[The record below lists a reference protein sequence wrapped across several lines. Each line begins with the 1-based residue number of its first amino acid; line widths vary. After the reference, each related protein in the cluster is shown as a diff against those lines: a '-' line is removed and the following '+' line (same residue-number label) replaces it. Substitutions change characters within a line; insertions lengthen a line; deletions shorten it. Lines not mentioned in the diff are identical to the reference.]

1 MSWGQ
6 FNNTYLPVS
15 QPKPLVS
22 AIRALL
28 AGGLAV
34 GAAHAELPI
43 AVNPAALASHGQA
56 TASING
62 ANMTIKQT
70 TDRATL
76 EWQRFNI
83 GSGNKVEFQQPSAT
97 SVALNN
103 IHQADASRIMGQLTA
118 NGQVYLVNQNGFVFG
133 KDSQINV
140 NALVASSLGISQEVF
155 DRGITKVFD
164 LNNAA
169 ALEGKGDLFIKNDHG
184 DFVLDQNGQKI
195 KIQILV
201 EPGAKIKTP
210 SGGRVVLAS
219 PVIDNQGTIETPD
232 GQTILAGASDK
243 VYLQEAGPDSDV
255 RGLLVEVGSGG
266 EVNNVGK
273 VMAERGNASLIGFA
287 VNQKGLVSA
296 STSVNLNGTVRLM
309 AREGIQDPSGTGGK
323 LLGKSTV
330 RSSDLGDGLGKT
342 ARVNLEADSVTSVEL
357 DADKQATAIDAQ
369 QQLQSKIEISGHD
382 VRVKTGATV
391 RAKSGQVDLAAV
403 DNPADPK
410 QKGNARVHLQSGSLI
425 DVSGVK
431 NVSLAMEHNV
441 VQVELRKNELRDA
454 PEQRD
459 GVLFGQKV
467 NVDLRDAQ
475 IAYDP
480 ETGAVTSASIPVA
493 DIKGAVDRIA
503 RNIDERS
510 TAGGNINIS
519 SSGDVVSQA
528 GSVVDFSGGSVAY
541 RDGFIA
547 TSKLVADGEVVDI
560 AKADPNR
567 HYDSILGVVT
577 QKSAKWGV
585 TGSWQVPGMQGG
597 HAEAGYVEGKAGG
610 KLKIETYEAALDGK
624 LNGATVAGIR
634 QREPGRQ
641 AAGSSVTID
650 LNRGNLF
657 GKQDVVFGAKTNAA
671 PDAEQKIARK
681 QASGKEAVALTL
693 EPGAFK
699 DSGVSHFHIKT
710 NGSVTVEAEQTL
722 ALPSF
727 GSLQVESAG
736 ANIQGSIVAPSADI
750 AFSPV
755 LAAGVPAVNP
765 ITVGAHAKIDV
776 GGTWVNDMQRLQQG
790 GAALGEVA
798 IDGGSVS
805 LRSERGDLNL
815 EQGSV
820 IDVSGGAWL
829 QSRGNLVAG
838 KAGSIR
844 LTAASQTSGKTS
856 SLLLNGQLNGW
867 ALHDGGSLELTSNQV
882 LIGNAGDFA
891 INPSAAV
898 QPLLLGADFFQ
909 QGGFADYHL
918 TANESGLTVA
928 DGAQIK
934 PLQRNLQLQANA
946 ASAPSANSLAAI
958 SNGVTLS
965 DSMRQAANLQL
976 SAQGQQSQKRDAVLR
991 VGNQATISTDPGAT
1005 VTLNSDTSVII
1016 AGKIDAPAGT
1026 INVTIDTPSN
1036 GDSGYFASQ
1045 GIWLGGQSQLSA
1057 RGVYQAEPNLLGLT
1071 LGEVL
1076 PGGSINLTANRGY
1089 IVGYQGSLLD
1099 VSGSNHALDFQQ
1111 PSASTQSVVSKDIAS
1126 NGGNIK
1132 LLAAEGIIDEGSF
1145 NAKGGTGAA
1154 GGSLSI
1160 ELNGG
1165 LRNKPEVQ
1173 VAGGAF
1179 PDDSNI
1185 TKPRSIEIA
1194 ANPVPVLPQ
1203 TAQTPVALASQLNGR
1218 ALLGQQQLN
1227 DAGAANLSLKVD
1239 AAAGNKYVGSIVFN
1253 GDVTLNAQRSITLDA
1268 PTLKTGA
1275 GSTVSL
1281 NTDYAALGSTKSRID
1296 TLKSAG
1302 VYNSVLAPDAVG
1314 GSGELDVAANTI
1326 DLVGGLSF
1334 NGFGAVNLHSRGD
1347 VRAVGIRNSRDT
1359 KNFLGELKLAGNL
1372 TIAAAQLYPTTLSD
1386 YTVNLSGSGDQTFW
1400 LQGNGNTPAP
1410 VLSAGGRLTVNA
1422 PNIIQQGVLKAPF
1435 GTLNLNAGKK
1445 LQLADGSLTSVS
1457 GKGLNVLFG
1466 QVSGGMNWLYPL
1478 DRNGSVNLVLD
1489 APAEK
1494 SLNLN
1499 APDVDLS
1506 AGATVDLSGGGD
1518 LQAYEFIP
1526 GPGGS
1531 TDVLDP
1537 NSAGFTEKFAVMPSL
1552 GNAVTPVDPL
1562 EFANSGLKVGDSV
1575 YLSQSAGLNAGWYT
1589 LLPAHY
1595 ALLPGAYLVTPQAGS
1610 RDMQPGQS
1618 YTDYTGATVVAG
1630 RYGAASAGIA
1640 DARWQGFAVENG
1652 AVARSRSEYKDYS
1665 ANSFFAGNIAAQL
1678 PQDAGRL
1685 SIEVANRLALH
1696 AELRAAAANNG
1707 RGGQVDISANN
1718 LAVVGRR
1725 EELTSAPASTVALLA
1740 DDLNKLN
1747 APSLL
1752 LGGIRSKD
1760 SKGQRL
1766 SVSAQTVSISGS
1778 TQLASEEIVL
1788 AAKDQLQVQSGA
1800 ELVSTGNSGA
1810 AADAIYVANKT
1821 GGSDGALLRVSAG
1834 KQAQVIR
1841 DQAVTG
1847 NSGVLDIQ
1855 NGVRLAAGGSM
1866 LLDSTRNTL
1875 FAGNID
1881 MHGGSL
1887 ALKSSRISL
1896 GDAPAGTPGLVL
1908 KDTAF
1913 DLDELLL
1920 TSASDLNIYGGVNLD
1935 SKLLSIDAA
1944 QINGFN
1950 NAGLTATLNVDTL
1963 LLGNSG
1969 ATSNTS
1975 ATGNGSLAINANNV
1989 ILGSGN
1995 YAIDGFQTIAIQAS
2009 QAVKGQGQ
2017 SFAAG
2022 SGNSQLA
2029 AAGVLKV
2036 DGDLAMTAGHF
2047 TGGNGATS
2055 TIAAGNHSVTL
2066 NAGSNYKPTWQ
2077 RGLGVSWTVNA
2088 GSIVGDGR
2096 FDMPS
2101 GMLALNASTGG
2112 IRLDSG
2118 ALIDLGGVDVSMA
2131 GIHSYASAG
2140 NLLLSAQNGN
2150 VVLNKDAEIRLDGA
2164 GGDAASVSNAGL
2176 LSVNTPNGH
2185 FDWQGK
2191 IDAGAKGIGKQ
2202 GRLRIAQADF
2212 GNSSF
2217 SSLNAQRQAAGF
2229 DEEFALTLANGDL
2242 KLAKTDDV
2250 LVHNIE
2256 LSALHGKVELGSK
2269 LDTGAAKGQ
2278 IAVYGRNGIKLTADA
2293 ELKAADGSVLLDTV
2307 HRDDAGGGL
2316 LDLSAASKIDVTG
2329 TAGSVHLR
2337 TGRDADGHV
2346 NVSAINA
2353 DIKGGADSRSNL
2365 EATRVYSSVSSID
2378 TNAIK
2383 AWKDDTVAFMNGIV
2397 QPAND
2402 LQWLPGLDIRSGG
2415 DLTLANKWDLI
2426 DWRYQD
2432 SNGDATLPG
2441 YLTLNATGN
2450 LLINA
2455 PLTDALASGSQPGD
2469 SRVYQDMIKA
2479 GQSWSYQ
2486 LNAGGNVEL
2495 AASYAD
2501 SNAPQ
2506 VVVRTGTGSI
2516 AVQAGGDIRFKAGS
2530 TSNAAAAIYSVGS
2543 VAAYTRNQLLQ
2554 GLVPDAPSRLPG
2566 ESDADYLNRLD
2577 PAQMNELLRF
2587 GYLDETRIGDL
2598 FQKAEFPTQGGNV
2611 SLKAAGNI
2619 NGIAT
2624 GQKISDWL
2632 VRGGTLTNG
2641 NTATLW
2647 GINISGDNRS
2657 NPGAKGARYFNQNV
2671 GALGGGDVSIEAGGG
2686 ITNLSAMLPTNGKPF
2701 GTVSS
2706 VANQWL
2712 ANNAVVNGG
2721 GDLRV
2726 TAGGNIVGGE
2736 YYVGRGSAAIQSGG
2750 TIGTASSGSLFD
2762 LGDAPLSVQARQ
2774 DINVAGVLN
2783 PTLLKQ
2789 AQKTVGGESRFFT
2802 YGSDSAVSFASL
2814 AGNVTLKN
2822 NAGDGFEYSVYP
2834 GTLQAAA
2841 LSGDI
2846 SIDKAMTLF
2855 PDANGQLTLLAN
2867 NNLRSA
2873 AVAGQTVSI
2882 SMSDAD
2888 PSLLPTAATAAA
2900 SLEGSLSDGL
2910 IRARE
2915 RLDGASTQY
2924 GIIHAAKPLHVNDH
2938 QTVKVVANQGDIA
2951 FAAGSQ
2957 VGFYLPK
2964 AAQFVAGRDI
2974 RNLSLSGQN
2983 LFADDVT
2990 SLQAGRD
2997 IVFDTRINGNG
3008 VVSAN
3013 NNEIKLG
3020 GGGRLQL
3027 LAGNSINL
3035 GSSLGIQTVGNLL
3048 NSALADGAS
3057 IDIQTGLAGK
3067 MDFAAFIEKY
3077 GQQAEYRDWLANL
3090 SAETSDRQVL
3100 LPAVLKVLFKEIQLS
3115 ASAAAAASED
3125 KRGAAYQRGIDAINS
3140 LFPDEN
3146 YQGDLSL
3153 VFSQIKT
3160 QDGGDINI
3168 SVPGGKVDVGLAGRQ
3183 GGNSKSAGQLGIV
3196 VQRQGNINA
3205 FVRDNF
3211 NVNQSRVFAQA
3222 GGDITIWSAKGSID
3236 AGKGTKSAIAV
3247 PPPYLTF
3254 DEKGNAVLD
3263 FPPSISGSG
3272 IKAVGNSLI
3281 TLAAPEGIVDA
3292 GEAGISAAN
3301 IVVAAKAVVGA
3312 GNFSVTGGSVGVPS
3326 TAAPVVNVGGANAA
3340 ANAAKSASQMSDSA
3354 QKNQDAKDAAAR
3366 SSTVISVLSTDV
3378 VGYGDCSEAEVRD
3391 GKPGCGG

>member
-6 FNNTYLPVS
+6 FTNTYLPVS
-15 QPKPLVS
+15 QPKPLVV

-34 GAAHAELPI
+34 GAAHAELPMPN
-43 AVNPAALASHGQA
+43 AVELASHGHA

-76 EWQRFNI
+76 EWQSFNI
-83 GSGNKVEFQQPSAT
+83 GAGNKVNFQQPSST

-103 IHQADASRIMGQLTA
+103 IHQADPSRIMGQLTA

-133 KDSQINV
+133 KDSQVNV

-164 LNNAA
+164 INNAA
-169 ALEGKGDLFIKNDHG
+169 ALEGKGDLFIKNDRG
-184 DFVLDQNGQKI
+184 DFVLDQHGQKI

-201 EPGAKIKTP
+201 ESGAKIKTP

-232 GQTILAGASDK
+232 GQTILAGATDK

-255 RGLLVEVGSGG
+255 RGLLVEVGTGG

-309 AREGIQDPSGTGGK
+309 AREGIQNPTATGGK
-323 LLGKSTV
+323 LLGKSTL
-330 RSSDLGDGLGKT
+330 RSSDLGDGLGKA
-342 ARVNLEADSVTSVEL
+342 ARVNLEAGSLTSVEL

-369 QQLQSKIEISGHD
+369 QQLQSKIDISGHD
-382 VRVKTGATV
+382 VLVKDGATV
-391 RAKSGQVDLAAV
+391 RAKSGEVNLAAV

-410 QKGNARVHLQSGSLI
+410 LKGTARVHLQHGSVI

-431 NVSLAMEHNV
+431 DVSLAMERNV
-441 VQVELRKNELRDA
+441 VQVELRKNELRDS

-475 IAYDP
+475 ISYDP
-480 ETGAVTSASIPVA
+480 TSGAVTSAKIPVA

-510 TAGGNINIS
+510 TAGGSINIS

-528 GSVVDFSGGSVAY
+528 GSVLDFSGGSVAY
-541 RDGFIA
+541 RNGFIA
-547 TSKLVADGEVVDI
+547 TTKLVADGEVVDI
-560 AKADPNR
+560 AEADPNR
-567 HYDSILGVVT
+567 HYDSILGF
-577 QKSAKWGV
+577 
-585 TGSWQVPGMQGG
+585 TGSWQIPGMQSV

-610 KLKIETYEAALDGK
+610 KLNIETYEAALDGK
-624 LNGATVAGIR
+624 LNGATIAGLH
-634 QREPGRQ
+634 QRESAQQ
-641 AAGSSVTID
+641 AASSSVTID
-650 LNRGNLF
+650 LSRGNLL
-657 GKQDVVFGAKTNAA
+657 GKQDLSFGAKTNAA
-671 PDAEQKIARK
+671 PDADQAIARK
-681 QASGKEAVALTL
+681 VTGGKEAVALSL
-693 EPGAFK
+693 DPALFK
-699 DSGVSHFHIKT
+699 QSGVSKVHVVT
-710 NGSVTVEAEQTL
+710 NGAVTVDADQTL
-722 ALPSF
+722 ALTNS

-736 ANIQGSIVAPSADI
+736 ANIQGEIVAASGDI
-750 AFSPV
+750 SFAPV
-755 LAAGVPAVNP
+755 VAAGVTAVNP
-765 ITVGAHAKIDV
+765 ITLGANASIDV
-776 GGTWVNDMQRLQQG
+776 RGAWVNDMQALAHG
-790 GAALGEVA
+790 GTATSAVA

-805 LRSERGDLNL
+805 LRSERGDLTL
-815 EQGSV
+815 EQGSA

-838 KAGSIR
+838 KAGSIN
-844 LTAASQTSGKTS
+844 LTAATVTGGGKTS

-867 ALHDGGSLELTSNQV
+867 ALHDGGSLSLTSNQV
-882 LIGNAGDFA
+882 LIGNAGDFT
-891 INPSAAV
+891 IDPSASV

-909 QGGFADYHL
+909 QGGFANYHL
-918 TANESGLTVA
+918 SANESGLTVA
-928 DGAQIK
+928 DGTQIK
-934 PLQRNLQLQANA
+934 PVQRNLQLQANA
-946 ASAPSANSLAAI
+946 SNAASAKSLAAI
-958 SNGVTLS
+958 TDKVTLS
-965 DSMRQAANLQL
+965 DSMRHAANLQL
-976 SAQGQQSQKRDAVLR
+976 SAQGERSQKRDALLTI
-991 VGNQATISTDPGAT
+991 GNQAAISTDRQAT
-1005 VTLNSDTSVII
+1005 VTLDSDTSVII

-1026 INVTIDTPSN
+1026 INVNINTPTS
-1036 GDSGYFASQ
+1036 GDSGFFASQ

-1057 RGVYQAEPNLLGLT
+1057 RGVYKAEPNIMGLT

-1099 VSGSNHALDFQQ
+1099 VSGTQHALDFQQ
-1111 PSASTQSVVSKDIAS
+1111 PLASTQTVVSKDIAS
-1126 NGGNIK
+1126 TGGSIK
-1132 LLAAEGIIDEGSF
+1132 LLAAEGIINEGSF
-1145 NAKGGTGAA
+1145 NAQGGTGAA
-1154 GGSLSI
+1154 GGTLSI
-1160 ELNGG
+1160 ELNAG

-1185 TKPRSIEIA
+1185 SKPRSIEIA
-1194 ANPVPVLPQ
+1194 ANPVSVLPQ
-1203 TAQTPVALASQLNGR
+1203 NAQTPVAVASQLNGR

-1227 DAGAANLSLKVD
+1227 DAGAANLALKVD
-1239 AAAGNKYVGSIVFN
+1239 ATAGNKHVGSIVFN

-1275 GSTVSL
+1275 GSTVRL

-1372 TIAAAQLYPTTLSD
+1372 TIDAAQLYPTTLSD

-1422 PNIIQQGVLKAPF
+1422 PNIIQQGILKAPF
-1435 GTLNLNAGKK
+1435 GSLNLHAGKK

-1457 GKGLNVLFG
+1457 GDGLNVLFG

-1478 DRNGSVNLVLD
+1478 DSNGSANLLLD
-1489 APAEK
+1489 TPPEK
-1494 SLNLN
+1494 SLNLTG
-1499 APDVDLS
+1499 PEVDLS
-1506 AGATVDLSGGGD
+1506 AGASVDLRGGGD

-1537 NSAGFTEKFAVMPSL
+1537 NSVGFTEKFAVMPSL
-1552 GNAVTPVDPL
+1552 GHAVTPVDPL

-1575 YLSQSAGLNAGWYT
+1575 YLSQSAGLSAGWYT

-1630 RYGAASAGIA
+1630 RYGDASAGIA
-1640 DARWQGFAVENG
+1640 DARWQGFTVENG
-1652 AVARSRSEYKDYS
+1652 AVARSHSEYKDYS
-1665 ANSFFAGNIAAQL
+1665 ANSFFAANLAAQL

-1685 SIEVANRLALH
+1685 SIEVANRLSLH

-1725 EELTSAPASTVALLA
+1725 EELTAAPASTVALLA

-1778 TQLASEEIVL
+1778 TQLASQEILL
-1788 AAKDQLQVQSGA
+1788 AAKDQVQVQSGA
-1800 ELVSTGNSGA
+1800 QLVSTGNSGA
-1810 AADAIYVANKT
+1810 AANAIYVSNKT

-1875 FAGNID
+1875 FAGKID

-1896 GDAPAGTPGLVL
+1896 GEAADGTSGLVL

-1920 TSASDLNIYGGVNLD
+1920 TSASTLDIYGGVNLD
-1935 SKLLSIDAA
+1935 SKLLSIDTA

-1950 NAGLTATLNVDTL
+1950 NAGLTAKLNVDTL
-1963 LLGNSG
+1963 LLSNSK
-1969 ATSNTS
+1969 ATSS
-1975 ATGNGSLAINANNV
+1975 ASASGSGSLAINANNV

-1995 YAIDGFQTIAIQAS
+1995 YAIDGFKNIAIQAT
-2009 QAVKGQGQ
+2009 QAIKGQGQ

-2029 AAGVLKV
+2029 AAGVLTV
-2036 DGDLAMTAGHF
+2036 DGDLTMTAGHF
-2047 TGGNGATS
+2047 TGDNGATS

-2066 NAGSNYKPTWQ
+2066 NAAADYKSTWQ

-2088 GSIVGDGR
+2088 GSISGDGR
-2096 FDMPS
+2096 FDMPT
-2101 GMLALNASTGG
+2101 GVLALNAASGD

-2131 GIHSYASAG
+2131 GIHRYASAG
-2140 NLLLSAQNGN
+2140 NLLLSAQSGN
-2150 VVLNKDAEIRLDGA
+2150 VVFNKDAEIRLDGA

-2191 IDAGAKGIGKQ
+2191 IDAGAKGIGKH

-2212 GNSSF
+2212 GDSSF
-2217 SSLNAQRQAAGF
+2217 ASLNAQRQTAGF
-2229 DEEFALTLANGDL
+2229 DEAFALSLANGDL
-2242 KLAKTDDV
+2242 NLAATDDV

-2256 LSALHGKVELGSK
+2256 LSALHGSVELGSK

-2293 ELKAADGSVLLDTV
+2293 KLNAADGKVLLDTV
-2307 HRDDAGGGL
+2307 HRDDDGSGL
-2316 LDLSAASKIDVTG
+2316 LDLSESSSIDVTG
-2329 TAGSVHLR
+2329 SAGSGSVHLR
-2337 TGRDADGHV
+2337 SGRDADGNV
-2346 NVSAINA
+2346 NVTAINTK
-2353 DIKGGADSRSNL
+2353 ITGADARRSNL
-2365 EATRVYSSVSSID
+2365 EATRVYSGVNSID
-2378 TNAIK
+2378 ANAI
-2383 AWKDDTVAFMNGIV
+2383 AGWKKDTVQFMEGV
-2397 QPAND
+2397 TQAASG
-2402 LQWLPGLDIRSGG
+2402 LQWLPGLEIRSSG

-2432 SNGDATLPG
+2432 SKGNNTLPG
-2441 YLTLNATGN
+2441 YLTLNAAGN

-2455 PLTDALASGSQPGD
+2455 PLTDALASGSLPGD
-2469 SRVYQDMIKA
+2469 SRVYQDMIQA

-2486 LNAGGNVEL
+2486 LSAGGNVEL
-2495 AASYAD
+2495 AASYTNSA
-2501 SNAPQ
+2501 SPQ

-2516 AVQAGGDIRFKAGS
+2516 DVQAGGNIRFNADSKSS
-2530 TSNAAAAIYSVGS
+2530 TAAAAIYTVGT
-2543 VAAYTRNQLLQ
+2543 VADFTRNQLLQ
-2554 GLVPDAPSRLPG
+2554 GLVKGAPSRLPG

-2577 PAQMNELLRF
+2577 PAQMNQLLRF
-2587 GYLDETRIGDL
+2587 GYLDESRIGDL

-2619 NGIAT
+2619 DGIAT

-2632 VRGGTLTNG
+2632 VRSGTLASG

-2647 GINISGDNRS
+2647 GINISGDRS
-2657 NPGAKGARYFNQNV
+2657 NPSVNGTRYFNQNI
-2671 GALGGGDVSIEAGGG
+2671 GALGGGDVSIDAGGT
-2686 ITNLSAMLPTNGKPF
+2686 ITNLSAMLPTSGKPF

-2712 ANNAVVNGG
+2712 ANSTVVNGG
-2721 GDLRV
+2721 GDLRIL
-2726 TAGGNIVGGE
+2726 AGDNIVGGE
-2736 YYVGRGSAAIQSGG
+2736 YFVGLGSADIQSGG
-2750 TIGTASSGSLFD
+2750 NIGSASRGSLFE
-2762 LGDAPLSVQARQ
+2762 LGDAPFNVQARQ

-2783 PTLLKQ
+2783 PTLLSQ
-2789 AQKTVGGESRFFT
+2789 PQNTIGGESRFFT
-2802 YGSDSAVSFASL
+2802 YGADSAVSFASL

-2822 NAGDGFEYSVYP
+2822 NAGNSFEYSVYP
-2834 GTLQAAA
+2834 GSLQAAA

-2873 AVAGQTVSI
+2873 ALAGQTLSVN
-2882 SMSDAD
+2882 MSDAD
-2888 PSLLPTAATAAA
+2888 PSLLPTAANAAV

-2915 RLDGASTQY
+2915 RLNGASTQY
-2924 GIIHAAKPLHVNDH
+2924 GLIHAAKPLHGNDH
-2938 QTVKVVANQGDIA
+2938 QAVKVVANQGDIA
-2951 FAAGSQ
+2951 FATGSQ
-2957 VGFYLPK
+2957 VNFYLPK

-2974 RNLSLSGQN
+2974 RNLSLNTQN
-2983 LFADDVT
+2983 LFAEDVT
-2990 SLQAGRD
+2990 RVQAGRD
-2997 IVFDTRINGNG
+2997 IVFDTNINSNG
-3008 VVSAN
+3008 VVLSN
-3013 NNEIKLG
+3013 NNVLKLG
-3020 GGGRLQL
+3020 GGGRLQV

-3035 GSSLGIQTVGNLL
+3035 GSAEGILTVGNQL

-3067 MDFAAFIEKY
+3067 MDFAGFIEKY
-3077 GQQAEYRDWLANL
+3077 AKQPDYRKLLANV
-3090 SAETSDRQVL
+3090 STENTDQQVL
-3100 LPAVLKVLFKEIQLS
+3100 LPLVLKVLFKEIQ
-3115 ASAAAAASED
+3115 ASAAAAAAAPANH
-3125 KRGAAYQRGIDAINS
+3125 RGAQYQRGIDAINT

-3146 YQGDLSL
+3146 YHGDLSL

-3183 GGNSKSAGQLGIV
+3183 GGNSKAADQLGIV

-3254 DEKGNAVLD
+3254 DAKGNAVLD

-3272 IKAVGNSLI
+3272 IKAVGDSLI

-3292 GEAGISAAN
+3292 GEAGISGAN
-3301 IVVAAKAVVGA
+3301 IVLAAKAVVGA
-3312 GNFSVTGGSVGVPS
+3312 GNISFTGGGVGVPS
-3326 TAAPVVNVGGANAA
+3326 SVAPVVNVGGANAA
-3340 ANAAKSASQMSDSA
+3340 ANAAKSASQMSDNA
-3354 QKNQDAKDAAAR
+3354 KNNQEAKDAAAR

-3378 VGYGDCSEAEVRD
+3378 VGYGDCSEADVRD